1 MLLLFNFSWHL
12 MFYGT
17 FFIYGL
23 YVLLDVSTTTDR
35 RQSKTPLTIDELGS
49 KIARNSVFNCHLS
62 SKWQPK
68 TLYFTIIYLRL
79 LIASFNM
86 CPFKFCKHLDEEER
100 AGCFALIVL
109 NSCYCKCS
117 VALPH
122 CAVGWSAV
130 CDCVYFLIILTF
142 RLN

>member
-1 MLLLFNFSWHL
+1 

-35 RQSKTPLTIDELGS
+35 RQSKTPLTIDELRS
-49 KIARNSVFNCHLS
+49 KIARNSVFNCHLA

-68 TLYFTIIYLRL
+68 TLFFTIIYLLL

-109 NSCYCKCS
+109 FLVTVN
-117 VALPH
+117 VLWLFLTVLW
-122 CAVGWSAV
+122 VGLQCVIV
-130 CDCVYFLIILTF
+130 CIS
-142 RLN
+142 

>member
-1 MLLLFNFSWHL
+1 

-35 RQSKTPLTIDELGS
+35 RQSKTPLTIDELRS

-68 TLYFTIIYLRL
+68 TLFFTIIYLRL

-86 CPFKFCKHLDEEER
+86 CPFKFRKHHDQEER
-100 AGCFALIVL
+100 AGCFTLIVL
-109 NSCYCKCS
+109 FLVTVN
-117 VALPH
+117 VLWLFLTALW
-122 CAVGWSAV
+122 VGLQCVVV
-130 CDCVYFLIILTF
+130 CIS
-142 RLN
+142 